1 MSIATENPK
10 TAPASDK
17 LHVSEE
23 DARAL
28 AEESRETD
36 WVNPSFMKEMFLGNF
51 RFDLIHPYPERT
63 EWRAEFTEFFDK
75 FSTFLRDTWDPIE
88 VDATG
93 EYNMDHVA
101 ELASLGAFGIKIPKE
116 YGGLGFDQLEYAQ
129 VMELIGCYDGSLGA
143 LLSAHQSIGVPQ
155 PLKLFGSE
163 ELKKEYLPRCARGE
177 ISAFA
182 LTEPEVGSDPARLT
196 TSVKLSDDGQH
207 YILNGTKLWCTNG
220 TLAKLLVVMAK
231 HDESGKISAFVVETG
246 WEGVEVKHRC
256 RFMGLKALAN
266 AVLTFDNVK
275 IPVGNLIGKE
285 GRGLKIA
292 LTTLNDGRLS
302 IPNNCVGASKACLKI
317 VREWT
322 SSREQW
328 GVPIG
333 RHEVIAHKINDIA
346 ATTFAMESIVKLT
359 SFLANDKKL
368 DLRLESAACKEW
380 NSVHGWKIID
390 ETMQIRGGRGYE
402 TEVSLRDR
410 GEKPIAVERSM
421 RDMRINMIFEGSS
434 EIMHL
439 LMAREAVD
447 KHFSVANALIEPKS
461 TTGDKIK
468 ALPKIAVFY
477 AGWYPTRWMKT
488 IFTPRYSEHG
498 KWAKHLRFI
507 HRSAAK
513 LARESFHGM
522 ALYRDKLGL
531 KKQVFLFR
539 LVDIVNELFAM
550 SATIARAIA
559 LEKRGAPEAKQAA
572 ELAEAFCCNS
582 RRVVKERFG
591 QIWGNEDDEKV
602 AISRKVMDGDYE
614 WMEAMPNR
622 LSKED

>member
-10 TAPASDK
+10 TAPATEK

-23 DARAL
+23 EARAL

-63 EWRAEFTEFFDK
+63 EWREEFTEFFDK
-75 FSTFLRDTWDPIE
+75 FSAFLRDTWDPIE

-163 ELKKEYLPRCARGE
+163 ELKNEYLPRCAAGE

-220 TLAKLLVVMAK
+220 TLANLLVVMAK
-231 HDESGKISAFVVETG
+231 HNESGKISAFVVETA

-266 AVLTFDNVK
+266 AVLTFENVK
-275 IPVGNLIGKE
+275 IPVGNLIGEE

-302 IPNNCVGASKACLKI
+302 IPNSCVGAAKACLKT

-322 SSREQW
+322 STREQW

-333 RHEVIAHKINDIA
+333 KHEVIAHKVNDIA

-359 SFLANDKKL
+359 SYLANDKKL

-447 KHFSVANALIEPKS
+447 KHFTVANALIEPKS

-488 IFTPRYSEHG
+488 IFTPRYSQHG

-591 QIWGNEDDEKV
+591 QIWSNEDDEKV
-602 AISRKVMDGDYE
+602 AISQNVMDGSYE

-622 LSKED
+622 LVKED